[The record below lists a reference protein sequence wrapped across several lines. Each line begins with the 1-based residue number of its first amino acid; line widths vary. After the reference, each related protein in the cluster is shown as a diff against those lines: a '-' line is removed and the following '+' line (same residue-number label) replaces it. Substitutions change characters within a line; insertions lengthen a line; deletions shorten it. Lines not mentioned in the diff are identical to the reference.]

1 MKESLL
7 VDLAT
12 ITKSVEFS
20 LMFRFGSKLSVL
32 LEARLVMEFSTALRA
47 GPEAGPMNLKK
58 VVDKA
63 SFNVI

>member
-32 LEARLVMEFSTALRA
+32 LEARLVMEFSTALR